1 MSPTSYRAAPSRDL
15 TLAEEKGFEPLA
27 PYNDLLQKNYEAPST
42 RLGYSSKNIKMAEEK
57 GFEPLRRLHDLS
69 VFKTDPFNRTWV
81 FLHKNKLVPKVGLE
95 PTRVLMLA
103 GF

>member
-42 RLGYSSKNIKMAEEK
+42 RLGYSS
-57 GFEPLRRLHDLS
+57 L
-69 VFKTDPFNRTWV
+69 
-81 FLHKNKLVPKVGLE
+81 LVPEAGLE
-95 PTRVLMLA
+95 PARVVKLA